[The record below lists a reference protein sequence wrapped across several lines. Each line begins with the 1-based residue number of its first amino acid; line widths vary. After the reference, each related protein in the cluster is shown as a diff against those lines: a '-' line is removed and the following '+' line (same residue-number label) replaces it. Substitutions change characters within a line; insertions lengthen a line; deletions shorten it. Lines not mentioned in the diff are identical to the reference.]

1 MLIIV
6 NVVYVR
12 GNIVTYIYIYRLHRD
27 LIDVAM
33 EFGWITRRRCHRCH
47 GWEIPRMKR
56 KLTGRKNTLPKNP
69 NGCSVEKFIF

>member
-12 GNIVTYIYIYRLHRD
+12 GNIVTYIYIHTYRLHRD

-33 EFGWITRRRCHRCH
+33 EFGWIT
-47 GWEIPRMKR
+47 GGGVIVAMDGKSPEEEIDR
-56 KLTGRKNTLPKNP
+56 K
-69 NGCSVEKFIF
+69 EKIHCEKSQWMFC